1 MYEIIVSFVLS
12 FILVLCATPI
22 ARKIAIKAGAVDTP
36 KDSRRMH
43 KKSMPLMGG
52 LAIVFAFVTTLLI
65 NVLGDITKISSG
77 FDIDYIRFGGFILG
91 ILIIVICG
99 ILDDMYK
106 IKARYKFLF
115 QLSAAIIVVLSGTRI
130 AFITNPFSDSWLTN
144 LPTFLSII
152 FSIIWIVGVTNA
164 INFIDGLDG
173 LAAGVCFIASLSL
186 FFVSIVIGGMS
197 VVSILTATLAG
208 SALGFLP
215 YNFNPAKIFMG
226 ETGSAFLGFTL
237 AFISIQGTL
246 KFYAAIAIAIP
257 ILILGIPL
265 FDTIFAI
272 LRRTFSGK
280 SFAEADRGH
289 LHHRLVDM
297 GLSQKQSVIVL
308 YAISAVLGLSAI
320 VLADKGPLPAIILIL
335 VLSLLLIG
343 VSKFIGLININPNRN
358 LESTFLMNTKQQKNI
373 IPKNPDETLKVITVF
388 GTRPDA
394 IKMVPLIK
402 ELETHNNI
410 VSIIC
415 ATGQHREMLDQV
427 LDIFKIV
434 PDYDLD
440 IMKERQTLQYI
451 TTSIIEGLT
460 AVLEKE
466 RPDIVLVH
474 GDTGTCFAASL
485 SAFYLQIP
493 VGHVEAG
500 LRTFDKY
507 FPFPEEMNRKLTGCI
522 SELHFSPTLSNKNNL
537 LNEGIPENSIYI
549 TGNTGLDALKL
560 TVSDDYKFQNE
571 LLESINFEDRRV
583 ITVEAHRR
591 ENLGE
596 PLENICKA
604 LKFIADSYDDVE
616 IVYPVHLNPAVQ
628 EVAAKVLDN
637 HPRIHLINP
646 LDVKEMHNLMYRSYM
661 IMTDSGG
668 LQEEVP
674 SLGKPVLVLRNE
686 TERPEA
692 VRAGTVKLAGVDTE
706 TIIKLAKELLDN
718 KKEYD
723 KMSHAINPYGD
734 GFASKRIVDA
744 LLFEFGLTSEIPEEF
759 LIN

>member
-1 MYEIIVSFVLS
+1 MFENIISFVLS
-12 FILVLCATPI
+12 FIIALSATPI
-22 ARKIAIKAGAVDTP
+22 ARKIAFKVGAVDTP
-36 KDSRRMH
+36 KDNRRMH
-43 KKSMPLMGG
+43 KKTMPLMGG
-52 LAIVFAFVTTLLI
+52 LAIVFAFIMTLLF
-65 NVLGDITKISSG
+65 NVFGDITKITSG
-77 FDIDYIRFGGFILG
+77 FDNVDYLRFGGFFLG
-91 ILIIVICG
+91 IIIIVICG
-99 ILDDMYK
+99 ILDDIYK
-106 IKARYKFLF
+106 IKARYKFIF
-115 QLSAAIIVVLSGTRI
+115 QLSAAIVVVLSGTRI
-130 AFITNPFSDSWLTN
+130 AFVTNPLSENWLTN
-144 LPTFLSII
+144 LPPFLSIVI
-152 FSIIWIVGVTNA
+152 SIIWIVGVTNA

-173 LAAGVCFIASLSL
+173 LAAGVCSIASLSL

-237 AFISIQGTL
+237 AFISIQGTF

-257 ILILGIPL
+257 ILVLGIPL

-272 LRRTFSGK
+272 LRRTFSGR

-297 GLSQKQSVIVL
+297 GLSQKQSVIIL
-308 YAISAVLGLSAI
+308 YTVSAVLGLSAI
-320 VLADKGPLPAIILIL
+320 VLADKGPLPAIILI
-335 VLSLLLIG
+335 VAVSIFIIG
-343 VSKFIGLININPNRN
+343 GSKFIGELSIEQNRYAKG
-358 LESTFLMNTKQQKNI
+358 EFLMNKQLEKNI
-373 IPKNPDETLKVITVF
+373 KPKNLNEKLKVITVF

-402 ELETHNNI
+402 ELETHENI
-410 VSIIC
+410 DSIVC
-415 ATGQHREMLDQV
+415 VTGQHRQMLAQV
-427 LDIFKIV
+427 LEIFEIV
-434 PDYDLD
+434 PDYDLN

-466 RPDIVLVH
+466 KPDIVLVH
-474 GDTGTCFAASL
+474 GDTTTCFAASL
-485 SAFYLQIP
+485 SAFYMQIP

-507 FPFPEEMNRKLTGCI
+507 SPFPEEMNRKLAGCI
-522 SELHFSPTLSNKNNL
+522 SELHFSPTISNKNNL

-549 TGNTGLDALKL
+549 TGNTGLDTLKL
-560 TVSDDYKFQNE
+560 TVSDDYVFTNE
-571 LLESINFEDRRV
+571 ILRNIDYKNRRV
-583 ITVEAHRR
+583 ITVTAHRR

-604 LKFIADSYDDVE
+604 LKMLADTYDDIE

-628 EVAAKVLDN
+628 EIASKVLDN
-637 HPRIHLINP
+637 HNRIHLIDP
-646 LDVKEMHNLMYRSYM
+646 LDVKELHNLMYRSYM
-661 IMTDSGG
+661 VMTDSGG

-692 VRAGTVKLAGVDTE
+692 LSSGTVKLAGVDTQ
-706 TIIKLAKELLDN
+706 TIFNLAKELLES

-723 KMSHAINPYGD
+723 KMSHAVNPYGD
-734 GFASKRIVDA
+734 GYASRRIVSA
-744 LLFEFGLTSEIPEEF
+744 LLYEFGLTSEFPEEF
-759 LIN
+759 IV